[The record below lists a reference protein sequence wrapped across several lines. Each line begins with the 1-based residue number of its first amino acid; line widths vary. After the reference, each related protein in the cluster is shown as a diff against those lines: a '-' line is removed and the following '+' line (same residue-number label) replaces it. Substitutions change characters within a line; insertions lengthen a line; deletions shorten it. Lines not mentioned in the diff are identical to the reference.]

1 MRVLLDEQLPRQL
14 APYLVGHEARTVQ
27 QQAWAGLKNGDLL
40 KAAAA
45 AGFQVFIT
53 ADQQLPHQQNL
64 ASSTLFVVVLV
75 AASNAIEDL
84 LPAIPDVLVA
94 MAEPRAGQVLRTS
107 ARS

>member
-14 APYLVGHEARTVQ
+14 APYLVGHDAVTVHQ
-27 QQAWAGLKNGDLL
+27 QGWAGLKNGDLL
-40 KAAAA
+40 KAAET

-53 ADQQLPHQQNL
+53 ADQQLPYQQNL
-64 ASSTLFVVVLV
+64 ASSALFVVVLV

-84 LPAIPDVLVA
+84 LPAVPDALVA
-94 MAEPRAGQVLRTS
+94 MAAPRAGQVLRVS